1 MDPVELEGM
10 DEELKEDYMRQ
21 MIYGNAQ
28 RGPDGGGE
36 DGGGEDD
43 GGEEFGSQFLNK
55 SGEGA
60 ELELMIDDDEVPL
73 TNSDAVCIKSL
84 LITRCIN

>member
-1 MDPVELEGM
+1 MNPVELEGM

-28 RGPDGGGE
+28 RGLDGGGE
-36 DGGGEDD
+36 DG
-43 GGEEFGSQFLNK
+43 GGEEFGSQFLND

-60 ELELMIDDDEVPL
+60 ELELMINNDEVPL
-73 TNSDAVCIKSL
+73 TNFNVVCIKSL

>member
-1 MDPVELEGM
+1 MDPLEGM

-43 GGEEFGSQFLNK
+43 GGEDFSSQFLND
-55 SGEGA
+55 SGQGA

-73 TNSDAVCIKSL
+73 TNSGAVCIYIKSL

>member
-1 MDPVELEGM
+1 MDPLELKRM
-10 DEELKEDYMRQ
+10 DEERKEDYMRQ

-43 GGEEFGSQFLNK
+43 GGEDDGSQFLND
-55 SGEGA
+55 SGDGA
-60 ELELMIDDDEVPL
+60 ELELMIDNDEVPL

>member
-1 MDPVELEGM
+1 MDPVKLEGM

-28 RGPDGGGE
+28 RGPYGGGE

-43 GGEEFGSQFLNK
+43 GSQLLND
-55 SGEGA
+55 SGDGA
-60 ELELMIDDDEVPL
+60 ELELMIDNDEVPL
-73 TNSDAVCIKSL
+73 ITNSDAVCVKSL

>member
-1 MDPVELEGM
+1 MDPLNKNIEGLT
-10 DEELKEDYMRQ
+10 EQQAEDCLRK
-21 MIYGNAQ
+21 MIYDSVK
-28 RGPDGGGE
+28 RGT

-43 GGEEFGSQFLNK
+43 GGDRDFSSQFLND

-60 ELELMIDDDEVPL
+60 ELEQIRDDDEVPG
-73 TNSDAVCIKSL
+73 VCIYIKSL